1 MCEIV
6 TGPFISLAPRVTFII
21 FLITMMI
28 IMIMILIIIVVYF
41 SPPYVT
47 VVPEHS
53 HDIQL
58 FSGYKYISIYLTF
71 NVYTFKDI

>member
-1 MCEIV
+1 MI
-6 TGPFISLAPRVTFII
+6 II
-21 FLITMMI
+21 FLTTM
-28 IMIMILIIIVVYF
+28 MIMILIIIIVYF